1 MREKE
6 KEVWRTTA
14 NILRSRELGGRMMS
28 TCAAFVLLLLLLLL
42 FAFSNS
48 ILLFGAINNSMVFFP
63 FFVFF
68 VVVSF
73 GRDAEKGQQRLAFLH
88 SLDEL

>member
-28 TCAAFVLLLLLLLL
+28 TCAAFVLLLLLLL
-42 FAFSNS
+42 FAFSKS

-73 GRDAEKGQQRLAFLH
+73 GCDAEKGQQRLAFLH